1 MFQIMLPLF
10 IGMFV
15 ACIIVAIMIVTDNT
29 PDSAY
34 DFLAGKYDKEDW
46 FHE

>member
-1 MFQIMLPLF
+1 MFQVMLPLF

-15 ACIIVAIMIVTDNT
+15 ACIIVAIMILTDNT
-29 PDSAY
+29 PQSAY
-34 DFLAGKYDKEDW
+34 DFLAGKYVEEDW